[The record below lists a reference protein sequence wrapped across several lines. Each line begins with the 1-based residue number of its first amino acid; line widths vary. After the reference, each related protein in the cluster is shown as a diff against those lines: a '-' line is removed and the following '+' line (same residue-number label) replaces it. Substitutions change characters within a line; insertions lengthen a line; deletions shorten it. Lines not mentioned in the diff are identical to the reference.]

1 MAKPVSEEE
10 LQLKKRARRRLIGA
24 IALVAAVAAVLP
36 MVLDS
41 EPKPTSKDIN
51 IQIPSPDAKGSFTP
65 KAVVAPRVDK
75 AVPAKSE
82 GKAAEAKG
90 DEAKAPE
97 VKAPE
102 TKAPETKTTETKAA
116 DPKVA
121 EAKAAAAKTADAG
134 TPKAKAAEKP
144 TPPVPDNPNDS
155 VLMPRV
161 VRDAATA
168 KGPEKAP
175 EKTTDKAS
183 TKVAEKAPEKTAAP
197 KAGPGAFFIQVI
209 ALSEAD
215 KAKKVQQQMADA
227 GVRAYTEVIN
237 TGTGSVTRVRA
248 GPFATREEAET
259 ARSKLQGIGLEG
271 KVAAF

>member
-51 IQIPSPDAKGSFTP
+51 VQIPSPDAKGSFTP
-65 KAVVAPRVDK
+65 KAVVPPSAEK
-75 AVPAKSE
+75 ATPAKSE
-82 GKAAEAKG
+82 TKAAEVKSG
-90 DEAKAPE
+90 EAKAPE
-97 VKAPE
+97 IRGPETKAPE
-102 TKAPETKTTETKAA
+102 TKAPETIASEAKI
-116 DPKVA
+116 A
-121 EAKAAAAKTADAG
+121 EAT
-134 TPKAKAAEKP
+134 TPKPKAVEKP
-144 TPPVPDNPNDS
+144 APPVADNPNDA

-161 VRDAATA
+161 VRDAPPPKAQ
-168 KGPEKAP
+168 EKAP
-175 EKTTDKAS
+175 EKAPA
-183 TKVAEKAPEKTAAP
+183 KVADKAPEKTAAP
-197 KAGPGAFFIQVI
+197 KAGPGTFFIQVI

-227 GVRAYTEVIN
+227 GVRAYTEVVN
-237 TGTGSVTRVRA
+237 TGSGNVTRVRA
-248 GPFATREEAET
+248 GPFATREEAEK